1 MRFYGLGAAIV
12 VAALAVGFHAVSV
25 KAADDPKPADAA
37 ASGQP
42 KATDLIFEH
51 KHLAKV
57 EPGKQIV
64 YKFNRQVSDPKIL
77 GVAYSDDITLKVVAD
92 KEDGKKDIELQIY
105 TGDRARELQKLE
117 KFTINPV
124 FAVFFSQAVSTFNQ
138 LAGGQVNYLQR
149 SFSDGWLKAKV
160 EPIQVDY
167 NGKKISAY
175 RITMTP
181 FQGDKYESK
190 MQGWEGAKY
199 QVVVSDEVP
208 GEIVDLV
215 ATYHNRYPP
224 ALLNMSERITLAGI
238 TGLEAQQ

>member
-42 KATDLIFEH
+42 KAADLIFEH

-57 EPGKQIV
+57 EAGKQID
-64 YKFNRQVSDPKIL
+64 YKFNRVVSDPTIL
-77 GVAYSDDITLKVVAD
+77 GQAFSDDIILKVVAD
-92 KEDGKKDIELQIY
+92 KEEGKKDLELQIY
-105 TGDRARELQKLE
+105 KGDRARDLQKLE
-117 KFTINPV
+117 KFSINPV
-124 FAVFFSQAVSTFNQ
+124 FAVYFSQAVSTFNQ
-138 LAGGQVNYLQR
+138 LAGGQSNYLQR
-149 SFSDGWLKAKV
+149 VFSDGWAKAKV

-167 NGKKISAY
+167 NGKKINAH
-175 RITMTP
+175 RISMTP
-181 FQGDKYESK
+181 FLGDKYESK

-208 GEIVDLV
+208 GEIVDLY
-215 ATYHNRYPP
+215 AKYHNRYPP
-224 ALLNMSERITLAGI
+224 ALLNMSERYTLAGV
-238 TGLEAQQ
+238 TGVETPQ

>member
-12 VAALAVGFHAVSV
+12 VAALAVGFHAVGV
-25 KAADDPKPADAA
+25 KAADDPKPAEAA
-37 ASGQP
+37 GSGQP

-57 EPGKQIV
+57 EAGKQID
-64 YKFNRQVSDPKIL
+64 YKFNRVVSDPKIF
-77 GVAYSDDITLKVVAD
+77 GQPFSDDITLKVVAE
-92 KEDGKKDIELQIY
+92 KEDGKKDVDLQIY

-117 KFTINPV
+117 KFTINPL

-160 EPIQVDY
+160 EPIQADY
-167 NGKKISAY
+167 NGKKINAY
-175 RITMTP
+175 RISMTP
-181 FQGDKYESK
+181 FVGDKYESK

-208 GEIVDLV
+208 GEIVDLY
-215 ATYHNRYPP
+215 AKYHNRYPP
-224 ALLNMSERITLAGI
+224 ALLNMSERYTLAGV
-238 TGLEAQQ
+238 TGVEVPQ